1 MIRRFVLATLAAWL
15 VFTAVILGRF
25 ADDVF
30 PATYLLRPLA
40 VGLLLSAA
48 IGALSL
54 AARGYAV
61 AMSAG
66 LALLVA
72 IPAPAIALSIVAV
85 ALAVVLLRR
94 LGRSVGY
101 GETAALVLAFIF
113 CALGAVR
120 ALPVISVPAAAGHEA
135 GGAAGPG
142 TTRMV
147 LFLLDG
153 YPRRDTLD
161 RLGIDTAGF
170 VHALEQRGF
179 DLYPDAH
186 SLNRSTHR
194 TLQAMLT
201 DDDVT
206 DIPVNVEQL
215 RAIHQSLS
223 VPDGFVAIDPP
234 IGFVTLGSGRHLSP
248 GGPNDFEAD
257 LLGRS
262 IVGTLVPDVGW
273 AFLISSMR
281 AGLDSALDLATT
293 TDEPNVFVHL
303 MVPHK
308 PFLYG
313 PGGTADVPRWC
324 WPQCQVFADSMQDL
338 GITSPQWKEGMTA
351 QLEALHPKL
360 MRAIDQILADDP
372 GAVIV
377 LFSDH
382 GGRMDEADLDE
393 WHRTFLAART
403 PGHPNLFA
411 AAPRPDTIIRTLLR
425 AYETN

>member
-1 MIRRFVLATLAAWL
+1 
-15 VFTAVILGRF
+15 
-25 ADDVF
+25 
-30 PATYLLRPLA
+30 
-40 VGLLLSAA
+40 
-48 IGALSL
+48 
-54 AARGYAV
+54 
-61 AMSAG
+61 
-66 LALLVA
+66 
-72 IPAPAIALSIVAV
+72 
-85 ALAVVLLRR
+85 
-94 LGRSVGY
+94 
-101 GETAALVLAFIF
+101 
-113 CALGAVR
+113 
-120 ALPVISVPAAAGHEA
+120 
-135 GGAAGPG
+135 
-142 TTRMV
+142 MV

-360 MRAIDQILADDP
+360 VRAIDQILADDP